1 MTPKQQA
8 WRLRIFVLTWLVY
21 AGFYFCRKNL
31 SVAMPLLERDLGFSN
46 LQLANVVF
54 GYSLLYA
61 LGQFASGILADR
73 FGPRRVVGVGL
84 LLAIVANIG
93 MGFSAS
99 LVMFALFGC
108 LNGAGQSTG
117 WSGLVK
123 NMACWF
129 RRRERGVVMAWW
141 STNYVLGGFLA
152 TIFATF
158 VATGSG
164 ILPALGWRRGFWAPA
179 LVLGA
184 IAVAYMVWVRD
195 EPTDAGVD
203 DIVDDEEPL
212 ELRPASPP
220 SGPGSLALLRR
231 ILKDGAVWIGAG
243 MFFCVKLTRY
253 AFLFWLPVY
262 MTQHL
267 KYAVGEAGYTSSLFE
282 LSGFGGALLAGYA
295 SDKLMQSR
303 RFSVGAC
310 MLFGL
315 AAVTGLHPAL
325 AATGRLGNALGFAL
339 IGIMTYG
346 PDTLISGAAAQDIG
360 SRRGAGTAAGFIDG
374 VGSIGQ
380 LFSPYLVA
388 FVTDR
393 YGWDALF
400 RLFVI
405 VALAGACL
413 GITRWND
420 RGRIASATQK
430 PAALPRGKP

>member
-1 MTPKQQA
+1 M
-8 WRLRIFVLTWLVY
+8 LTWLVY

-31 SVAMPLLERDLGFSN
+31 SVAMPLLERDLGFTN

-61 LGQFASGILADR
+61 LGQFASGVLADR
-73 FGPRRVVGVGL
+73 LGPRRVVGAGL
-84 LLAIVANIG
+84 FLAIVSNIA

-99 LVMFALFGC
+99 LVMFAFLGC

-158 VATGSG
+158 AATGRS

-195 EPTDAGVD
+195 EPSDAGVD
-203 DIVDDEEPL
+203 DMVDDEEPL
-212 ELRPASPP
+212 EMRSAAPP
-220 SGPGSLALLRR
+220 SEPGWLALLRR

-243 MFFCVKLTRY
+243 MFFCLKLTRY

-267 KYAVGEAGYTSSLFE
+267 KYAAGEAGYTSALFE

-325 AATGRLGNALGFAL
+325 AATGRLGNVLGIAL

-360 SRRGAGTAAGFIDG
+360 SRHGAGTAAGFIDG

-413 GITRWND
+413 GTTRWND

>member
-8 WRLRIFVLTWLVY
+8 WRLRIFVLTWLAY

-61 LGQFASGILADR
+61 LGQFVSGVLADR
-73 FGPRRVVGVGL
+73 FGPRRVVGAGL
-84 LLAIVANIG
+84 FLAIVSNIA

-99 LVMFALFGC
+99 LVMFAFLGC

-158 VATGSG
+158 AATGGS

-179 LVLGA
+179 LVLSA
-184 IAVAYMVWVRD
+184 IAAAYVIWVRN
-195 EPTDAGVD
+195 EPRDAGVD
-203 DIVDDEEPL
+203 DVLDDEEPG
-212 ELRPASPP
+212 ETRSGAPP
-220 SGPGSLALLRR
+220 PGPDSLAPLRH
-231 ILKDGAVWIGAG
+231 ILKDGAVWIGGG
-243 MFFCVKLTRY
+243 MFFCLKLTRY

-267 KYAVGEAGYTSSLFE
+267 KYAAGEAGYTSALFE

-303 RFSVGAC
+303 RFSVGTC
-310 MLFGL
+310 MLLGL
-315 AAVTGLHPAL
+315 AAATGVHPAL
-325 AATGRLGNALGFAL
+325 AATGRLGNAVGIAL

-374 VGSIGQ
+374 VGSLGQ

-388 FVTDR
+388 FVTQQ

-400 RLFVI
+400 RLFV
-405 VALAGACL
+405 VFACAGACL
-413 GITRWND
+413 GVTRWNHGAAKA
-420 RGRIASATQK
+420 RVKEI
-430 PAALPRGKP
+430 PA

>member
-1 MTPKQQA
+1 MASEQQA
-8 WRLRIFVLTWLVY
+8 WRYRIFVLSWLGY

-31 SVAMPLLERDLGFSN
+31 SVAMPLLARDLGFSN
-46 LQLANVVF
+46 LQLANIVF

-61 LGQFASGILADR
+61 LGQFVSGVLADR
-73 FGPRRVVGVGL
+73 FGPRLVVGIGL
-84 LLAIVANIG
+84 LAAVVSNIV

-99 LVMFALFGC
+99 LVLFAFLGC

-117 WSGLVK
+117 WPGLVK

-158 VATGSG
+158 AATGAW
-164 ILPALGWRRGFWAPA
+164 ILPGLGWRRAFWAPA

-184 IAVAYMVWVRD
+184 IAAAYVLWARN
-195 EPTDAGVD
+195 EPRDAGVD
-203 DIVDDEEPL
+203 DILDDEEPL
-212 ELRPASPP
+212 EGP
-220 SGPGSLALLRR
+220 SAAPLADLGSLALLRH
-231 ILKDGAVWIGAG
+231 ILENGAAWVSAG
-243 MFFCVKLTRY
+243 MFFCLKLTRY
-253 AFLFWLPVY
+253 AFMFWLPVY

-267 KYAVGEAGYTSSLFE
+267 KYAAGEAGYTSSLFE
-282 LSGFGGALLAGYA
+282 LAGFGGVLLAGYA

-303 RFSVGAC
+303 RFPVGSC

-315 AAVTGLHPAL
+315 GAVTYLHPAL
-325 AATGRLGNALGFAL
+325 AASGHLGNAIGLSL
-339 IGIMTYG
+339 IGMMTYG
-346 PDTLISGAAAQDIG
+346 PDTLMSGAAAQDVG
-360 SRRGAGTAAGFIDG
+360 SRKGAGTAAGFIDG

-388 FVTDR
+388 FVTDH

-400 RLFVI
+400 RLFVV
-405 VALAGACL
+405 VAFIGGCL
-413 GITRWND
+413 GITRWNH
-420 RGRIASATQK
+420 GAAKASVK
-430 PAALPRGKP
+430 ELGV